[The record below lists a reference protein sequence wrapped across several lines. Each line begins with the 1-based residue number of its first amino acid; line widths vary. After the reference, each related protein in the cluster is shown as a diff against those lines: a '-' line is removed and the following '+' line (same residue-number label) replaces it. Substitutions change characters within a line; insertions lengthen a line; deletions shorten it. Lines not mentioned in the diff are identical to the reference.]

1 LLDNSYNIGF
11 NAIGDASF
19 NANVYIGNNLTIS
32 GNINSQY
39 LTNNYYTKLQAN
51 TLASN
56 TAAILRPA
64 TVRVLSWRKRGDL
77 RRVGVGEA
85 ANTGADEVAVAVST
99 LSTPTSECTIFAS
112 G

>member
-1 LLDNSYNIGF
+1 MLAAVALLLLDATGGTLSV
-11 NAIGDASF
+11 AAVT
-19 NANVYIGNNLTIS
+19 ALT
-32 GNINSQY
+32 G
-39 LTNNYYTKLQAN
+39 ARR
-51 TLASN
+51 ASN